1 MTETLERPTYEP
13 KQDHM
18 PIEAVDHIEL
28 WVGNARQAAYYYEH
42 AYGYQPIAFTGL
54 ETGNRNHVGY
64 VMAQGEIRLV
74 LTGTLGPEGPITEF
88 VHAHGDGVKRIA
100 LRVPDMAGA
109 FREAVARGATPVQE
123 PSFEEDAEGRA
134 GFASIALYGDVVMTF
149 VERHDYRGAFLPRY
163 QAMGGT
169 TNGERHR
176 GVGIAAIDHIV
187 GNVELGKMNEWVG
200 WFEKVLGFEQLQH
213 FTDEA
218 ISTEYSALMSK
229 VMQNGSGKV
238 KFPINEP
245 APGKKKSQIEEYLD
259 FNRSPGVQH
268 MALITGDIIKTVDEL
283 KRRGVDFLT
292 VPATYYEDLW
302 DRVGTIREDV
312 KEIERLNIMVD
323 RDDEGYLLQIFTK
336 PVQDRPTVFYEV
348 IQRRGSRG
356 FGEGNFKALFEAIE
370 REQDKRG
377 NL

>member
-13 KQDHM
+13 RADHM

-28 WVGNARQAAYYYEH
+28 WVGNARQAARYYEQAFGFREI
-42 AYGYQPIAFTGL
+42 AYTGL
-54 ETGNRNHVGY
+54 ETGNRKHVGY
-64 VMAQGEIRLV
+64 VLAQGEIRLV
-74 LTGTLGPEGPITEF
+74 LSGALGPDSPIAEF
-88 VHAHGDGVKRIA
+88 VQAHGDGVKRIA
-100 LRVPDMAGA
+100 LRVPDCAAA
-109 FREAVARGATPVQE
+109 FREAVARGATAIAGPG
-123 PSFEEDAEGRA
+123 FEDDADGRA
-134 GFASIALYGDVVMTF
+134 GLASIALYGDVVMTF
-149 VERHDYRGAFLPRY
+149 VERHEYRGAFLPRY
-163 QAMGGT
+163 QAVADAAAGEKQGGP
-169 TNGERHR
+169 
-176 GVGIAAIDHIV
+176 GIAAIDHIV
-187 GNVELGKMNEWVG
+187 GNVALGDMNGWVK
-200 WFEKVLGFEQLQH
+200 WFEDVLGFEQLQH

-245 APGKKKSQIEEYLD
+245 AQGKRKSQIEEYLE
-259 FNRSPGVQH
+259 FNRAPGVQH
-268 MALITGDIIKTVDEL
+268 VALITGDVIRTVDEL
-283 KRRGVDFLT
+283 TQRGVEFLS
-292 VPATYYEDLW
+292 VPQSYYQDLW
-302 DRVGTIREDV
+302 QRVGQIREDV

-336 PVQDRPTVFYEV
+336 PVQDRPTMFFEV